1 MCTWV
6 PSKVRFATGPLGQQA
21 LFAARIC
28 GIACHEGQLDGPSSA
43 HRGPAAVGPAGL
55 VTSQYSIGY
64 VHVLSKQTDVYGIYT
79 FIDNGDATA
88 HTANTG
94 TGAGPP
100 VSLGND
106 AQSLIFGVRVRF

>member
-1 MCTWV
+1 M
-6 PSKVRFATGPLGQQA
+6 R
-21 LFAARIC
+21 
-28 GIACHEGQLDGPSSA
+28 
-43 HRGPAAVGPAGL
+43 AGL
-55 VTSQYSIGY
+55 SRLPNTEDDRTEFFAGVHVPIGRDKLTIGAGTGKVDGVGGTTASQYSIGY

>member
-1 MCTWV
+1 
-6 PSKVRFATGPLGQQA
+6 L
-21 LFAARIC
+21 
-28 GIACHEGQLDGPSSA
+28 
-43 HRGPAAVGPAGL
+43 
-55 VTSQYSIGY
+55 QYSIGN

-106 AQSLIFGVRVRF
+106 AQSLIFGVRVRS

>member
-1 MCTWV
+1 M
-6 PSKVRFATGPLGQQA
+6 
-21 LFAARIC
+21 
-28 GIACHEGQLDGPSSA
+28 
-43 HRGPAAVGPAGL
+43 
-55 VTSQYSIGY
+55 
-64 VHVLSKQTDVYGIYT
+64 HVLSKQTDVHGIYT